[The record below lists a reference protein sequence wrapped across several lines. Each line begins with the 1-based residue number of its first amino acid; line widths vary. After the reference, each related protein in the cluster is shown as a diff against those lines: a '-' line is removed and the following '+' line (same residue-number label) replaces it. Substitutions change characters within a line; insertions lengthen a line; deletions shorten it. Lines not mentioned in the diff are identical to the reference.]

1 MMNFVYV
8 LDTAQ
13 LKCPDLYEYWYRK
26 MPEARQK
33 KIDAFKLKFIM
44 THMSN
49 VDSDMKNHG
58 KKMIAP
64 IVITIVFLL
73 YLAVYI
79 TVLLLATDFS
89 PVMILFAIPLFA
101 LGIGMI
107 YVLKIRINEIRS
119 GEEDDLSNY

>member
-1 MMNFVYV
+1 MN
-8 LDTAQ
+8 D
-13 LKCPDLYEYWYRK
+13 
-26 MPEARQK
+26 
-33 KIDAFKLKFIM
+33 
-44 THMSN
+44 
-49 VDSDMKNHG
+49 HG

-79 TVLLLATDFS
+79 AVLLLATAFS
-89 PVMILFAIPLFA
+89 PVMVLFSIPLIA

-107 YVLKIRINEIRS
+107 YVLKTRINEIRS